1 MSKAPADRV
10 RTLLLR
16 ADNVL
21 KNEGDQAD
29 RERRA
34 REALHEA
41 REVARAD
48 AVDERV
54 RDLIERRLA
63 ALDSGHDGPG

>member
-1 MSKAPADRV
+1 MTQTSSGRI

-21 KNEGDQAD
+21 KNEGDVEN

-34 REALHEA
+34 RSALEEA
-41 REVARAD
+41 RDVARD
-48 AVDERV
+48 PVVDERV
-54 RDLIERRLA
+54 RELIERRLA
-63 ALDSGHDGPG
+63 ALEAGGPG

>member
-1 MSKAPADRV
+1 VSSADPADRV

-34 REALHEA
+34 REALEEA
-41 REVARAD
+41 RAVAAGGG
-48 AVDERV
+48 VDERV
-54 RDLIERRLA
+54 TGLIERRLA
-63 ALDSGHDGPG
+63 ALEAGGPG

>member
-1 MSKAPADRV
+1 MTQTPADRV

-21 KNEGDQAD
+21 KNEGDRAD

-34 REALHEA
+34 RQALEEA
-41 REVARAD
+41 RDVARDPNVD
-48 AVDERV
+48 ARV
-54 RDLIERRLA
+54 RELIERRLA
-63 ALDSGHDGPG
+63 ALEAGGPG

>member
-1 MSKAPADRV
+1 MTQPASDRI

-21 KNEGDQAD
+21 KNHGDPEN

-34 REALHEA
+34 RQALEEA
-41 REVARAD
+41 RELAKD
-48 AVDERV
+48 PTVDQRV
-54 RDLIERRLA
+54 RDLVERRLEG
-63 ALDSGHDGPG
+63 LGSLEG